1 MRIHY
6 YISSSVFLE
15 NAIYCLIKLDIFA
28 DIVRQEGTININNI
42 QIQYPET
49 PKCLKLWRLKV
60 KNNASLALGISA
72 LGQLLY

>member
-28 DIVRQEGTININNI
+28 DIVHQEGTISINNI

-49 PKCLKLWRLKV
+49 PKCLKLWR
-60 KNNASLALGISA
+60 
-72 LGQLLY
+72 

>member
-28 DIVRQEGTININNI
+28 DIVHQEGTISINNI
-42 QIQYPET
+42 QTQYPET
-49 PKCLKLWRLKV
+49 PKCLKLWR
-60 KNNASLALGISA
+60 
-72 LGQLLY
+72 

>member
-28 DIVRQEGTININNI
+28 DIVHQEGTISVNNI
-42 QIQYPET
+42 QTQYPET
-49 PKCLKLWRLKV
+49 PKCLKLEIKSKKIMLPWRLEY
-60 KNNASLALGISA
+60 LP
-72 LGQLLY
+72 